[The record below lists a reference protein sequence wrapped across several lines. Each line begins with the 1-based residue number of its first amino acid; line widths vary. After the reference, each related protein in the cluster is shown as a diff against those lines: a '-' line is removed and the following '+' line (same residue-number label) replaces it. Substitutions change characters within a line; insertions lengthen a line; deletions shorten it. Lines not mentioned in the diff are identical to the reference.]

1 MIRSYQILKSM
12 KKITMNLRDILKKTF
27 KNSTIPEEIK
37 DLKMGDFEEWDSLGN
52 FNLILAIETEFQ
64 IQFDM
69 DDLEKL
75 TSISEIQKAID
86 NALS

>member
-1 MIRSYQILKSM
+1 
-12 KKITMNLRDILKKTF
+12 MNLRDILIKTF
-27 KNSTIPEEIK
+27 KNSTVPEEIK

-69 DDLEKL
+69 DDLENL

>member
-1 MIRSYQILKSM
+1 
-12 KKITMNLRDILKKTF
+12 MNLRDILVQTF
-27 KNSTIPEEIK
+27 KQSLIPEDIQG
-37 DLKMGDFEEWDSLGN
+37 LKMGDFDEWDSLGN

-69 DDLEKL
+69 DDLENL

>member
-1 MIRSYQILKSM
+1 
-12 KKITMNLRDILKKTF
+12 MNLRNILVQTF

-37 DLKMGDFEEWDSLGN
+37 DLKMGDFDEWDSLGN
-52 FNLILAIETEFQ
+52 FNLILAIETQYE

-69 DDLEKL
+69 DELENL
-75 TSISEIQKAID
+75 TSIASITKAIE

>member
-1 MIRSYQILKSM
+1 
-12 KKITMNLRDILKKTF
+12 MNLRDILIKTF
-27 KNSTIPEEIK
+27 KNSTVPEEIK

-69 DDLEKL
+69 EGLEKL

-86 NALS
+86 DALS

>member
-12 KKITMNLRDILKKTF
+12 KEITMNLRDILIKTF
-27 KNSTIPEEIK
+27 KNSTVPEEIK

-69 DDLEKL
+69 EGLEKL

-86 NALS
+86 DALS

>member
-1 MIRSYQILKSM
+1 
-12 KKITMNLRDILKKTF
+12 MNLRDILVQTF
-27 KNSTIPEEIK
+27 KQSLIPENIQG
-37 DLKMGDFEEWDSLGN
+37 LKMGDFDEWDSLGN

-69 DDLEKL
+69 DDLENL

>member
-1 MIRSYQILKSM
+1 M
-12 KKITMNLRDILKKTF
+12 KEITMNLRDILIKTF
-27 KNSTIPEEIK
+27 PNSTIPEEIK
-37 DLKMGDFEEWDSLGN
+37 DLKIGDFQEWDSLGN

-75 TSISEIQKAID
+75 TSISEIQKTID

>member
-1 MIRSYQILKSM
+1 
-12 KKITMNLRDILKKTF
+12 MNLRDILIKTF

-69 DDLEKL
+69 EDLEKL

-86 NALS
+86 NAIS

>member
-1 MIRSYQILKSM
+1 
-12 KKITMNLRDILKKTF
+12 MNLRDILKKTF

-52 FNLILAIETEFQ
+52 FNLILAIETEFK

>member
-1 MIRSYQILKSM
+1 
-12 KKITMNLRDILKKTF
+12 MNLRDILKKTF

>member
-1 MIRSYQILKSM
+1 M
-12 KKITMNLRDILKKTF
+12 KEITMNLRDILIKTF
-27 KNSTIPEEIK
+27 KNSTVPEEIK

-52 FNLILAIETEFQ
+52 FNLILAIETELK

-75 TSISEIQKAID
+75 TSISEIQKAVD

>member
-1 MIRSYQILKSM
+1 
-12 KKITMNLRDILKKTF
+12 MNLRDILKKTF

-75 TSISEIQKAID
+75 TSISEIQKAIG

>member
-1 MIRSYQILKSM
+1 
-12 KKITMNLRDILKKTF
+12 MNLRDILVQTF
-27 KNSTIPEEIK
+27 KQSLIPEDIQG
-37 DLKMGDFEEWDSLGN
+37 LKMGDFDEWDSLGN

-64 IQFDM
+64 IQFNM

-75 TSISEIQKAID
+75 NSISEIQKAID